1 MPYWNLS
8 VCCPTNCK
16 TNRIY
21 QDSVRILHNFHR
33 NTEKHVELLNSI
45 RNISQEWQKKKKK
58 DVILV
63 QTTQLPQASLNCT
76 MYGEGGTKRHT
87 VRLTAVFEQQH
98 AVGQSHIFS
107 SAIAVKLWN
116 TGIAPA
122 DRAALRTKSTRALA
136 LRNSNLIALYR

>member
-1 MPYWNLS
+1 MA
-8 VCCPTNCK
+8 K
-16 TNRIY
+16 
-21 QDSVRILHNFHR
+21 
-33 NTEKHVELLNSI
+33 
-45 RNISQEWQKKKKK
+45 KKKKK